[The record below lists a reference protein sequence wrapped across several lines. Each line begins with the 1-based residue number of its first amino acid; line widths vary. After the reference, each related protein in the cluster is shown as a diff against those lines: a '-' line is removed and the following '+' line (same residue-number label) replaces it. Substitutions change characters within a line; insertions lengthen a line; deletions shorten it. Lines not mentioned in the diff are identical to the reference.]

1 MKDFKTLIFEEPEP
15 GLALVTLNRPDSLN
29 AIDVAMLDDFD
40 KLFETLSNDDTIR
53 VLILTG
59 AGRGFCSGADLQA
72 ATAHKETKHF
82 SDPEFFLKLV
92 QERYASII
100 LNLRR
105 IPQPVIAA
113 VNGPA
118 AGGGFCLALGSDIR
132 IAAPKSFFMASFINI
147 GLTGGEL
154 GTTYFLPRLVGLS
167 NATDIVMTGRKVP
180 AEEALKIG
188 LISKIVPAEELVDN
202 AIATGKTLLQKNPGT
217 LKLTKYA
224 LNQNVNAPSL
234 EAAIDLENRNQ
245 TIMVFSGAFFE
256 LIKSFSGSNDE
267 K

>member
-15 GLALVTLNRPDSLN
+15 GLALVTFNRPESLN

-59 AGRGFCSGADLQA
+59 AGRGFSSGADLQA
-72 ATAHKETKHF
+72 ATAHKDTKHF
-82 SDPEFFLKLV
+82 SDPEVFLKLV

-100 LNLRR
+100 LKLRR

-118 AGGGFCLALGSDIR
+118 AGGGFCIALGSDIR
-132 IAAPKSFFMASFINI
+132 IASPDSFFMASFINI
-147 GLTGGEL
+147 GLSGGEL

-167 NATDIVMTGRKVP
+167 NATEIVMTGRKVH
-180 AEEALKIG
+180 AEEALTMG
-188 LISKIVPAEELVDN
+188 LISKIVPRDTLIDT
-202 AIATGKTLLQKNPGT
+202 AIATGKILLQKSPGA

-224 LNQNVNAPSL
+224 LNQNVNAPSI

-256 LIKSFSGSNDE
+256 LIKSFAGNNDG
-267 K
+267 

>member
-1 MKDFKTLIFEEPEP
+1 MKDFKTLTFEEPEP
-15 GLALVTLNRPDSLN
+15 GLALVTLNRPDNLN
-29 AIDVAMLDDFD
+29 AIDVAMLDDFE
-40 KLFETLSNDDTIR
+40 KLFEFLSNDDAIK

-72 ATAHKETKHF
+72 ATAHKDTKHF

-100 LNLRR
+100 LNLRQ

-118 AGGGFCLALGSDIR
+118 AGGGFCIALASDIR
-132 IAAPKSFFMASFINI
+132 IAVPDSFFIASFINI
-147 GLTGGEL
+147 GLSGGEL

-167 NATDIVMTGRKVP
+167 NASDIVMTGRKVP
-180 AEEALKIG
+180 ADEALTMGLVSKVVPADE
-188 LISKIVPAEELVDN
+188 LISS
-202 AIATGKTLLQKNPGT
+202 AIATGRTLLQKTRGA

-234 EAAIDLENRNQ
+234 EAALDLENRNQ

-256 LIKSFSGSNDE
+256 MIKSFSGGNDE